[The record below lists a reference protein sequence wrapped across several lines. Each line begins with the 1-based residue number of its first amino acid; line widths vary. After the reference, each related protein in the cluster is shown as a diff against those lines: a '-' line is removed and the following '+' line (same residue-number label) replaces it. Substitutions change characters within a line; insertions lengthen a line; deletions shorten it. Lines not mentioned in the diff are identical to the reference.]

1 MTSKLIRKEKKR
13 NFSQKLPY
21 LPIIEEEGMS
31 FVFEQ
36 HRQPLIFSIP
46 LRDQEQKRVQ
56 IYSPWLPLEALH
68 LVQPP
73 SSPSAVGFSSYVGLY

>member
-1 MTSKLIRKEKKR
+1 MISKLIRKEKKKKTKFLSEAPLLTNHR
-13 NFSQKLPY
+13 RDTK
-21 LPIIEEEGMS
+21 
-31 FVFEQ
+31 

-46 LRDQEQKRVQ
+46 LRGQEQKRVQ